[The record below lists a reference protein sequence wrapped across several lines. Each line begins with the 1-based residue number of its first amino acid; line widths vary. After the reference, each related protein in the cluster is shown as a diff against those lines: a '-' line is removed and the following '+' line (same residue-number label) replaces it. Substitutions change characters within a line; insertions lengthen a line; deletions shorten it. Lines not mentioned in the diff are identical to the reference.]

1 MKNTN
6 FSNETSKRLKELRLQ
21 HGYTM
26 ESLGEK
32 IGVVKSTI
40 AKWENGYVDNIKRD
54 MIVKLAELYNVSPI
68 YIMGYDIEPT
78 DLGTQKERTE
88 RFTQLYNRLDDSQRQ
103 LVENMI
109 TALLKKK

>member
-1 MKNTN
+1 MENN
-6 FSNETSKRLKELRLQ
+6 NLNAETSKRLKELRLQ

-40 AKWENGYVDNIKRD
+40 AKWENGYVDNIKRE
-54 MIVKLAELYNVSPI
+54 MIVKLAKLYNVSPV

-78 DLGTQKERTE
+78 GLDSQKERTE
-88 RFTQLYNRLDDSQRQ
+88 HFTQLYNRLDEYQRQ
-103 LVENMI
+103 VVENMI
-109 TALLKKK
+109 TALLEKK